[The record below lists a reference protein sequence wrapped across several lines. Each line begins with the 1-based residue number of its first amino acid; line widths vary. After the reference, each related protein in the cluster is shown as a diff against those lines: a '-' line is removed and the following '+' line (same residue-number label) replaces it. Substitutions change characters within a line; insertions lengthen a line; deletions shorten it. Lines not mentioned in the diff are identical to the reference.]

1 MKTGFY
7 NARLILPEEIWSGW
21 LIAENGRIVDIGS
34 GNCPEVDISVDC
46 QGMYLSPGFVE
57 LHTHGAGGADFMDGT
72 PEAFDTACRMHLSHG
87 TTTLLPTGLA
97 AAGPEILLLIDT
109 YKEARELLKGKGP
122 HIPGLHLEGPY
133 LCKEQCGAI
142 DPAYI
147 HPPIE
152 KEYEAFLSHGKGCI
166 KRWTLAIEN
175 KGTEQ
180 FVKRLYEEGVLPSIG
195 HSNAEYCQVLKAFE
209 TGVTHV
215 THLYSSMSTITR
227 KGGFRHSGVLE
238 SAFCISDMT
247 VEIIADGCHIP
258 PELLEFVYR
267 VKGPDKTCLVCDS
280 MQCAGQEG
288 MESMKGKLGKGQ
300 VVLIEDGVAK
310 MPDRSCFAGS
320 IALDDR
326 LVRTMV
332 NQANVPLYDAVK
344 MMTLTPA
351 RIIGMDAEIGSL
363 EKGKKADLVIFDDQ
377 INVKSVY
384 VDGEKLVG

>member
-1 MKTGFY
+1 MKTVFT
-7 NARLILPEEIWSGW
+7 NAKLILPGSILPGW
-21 LIAENGRIVDIGS
+21 LSIEDDLIREVGTGLVPEAEVVI
-34 GNCPEVDISVDC
+34 DC
-46 QGMYLSPGFVE
+46 EGYYLSPGFVE

-72 PEAFDTACRMHLSHG
+72 AEAFEKACRMHLSHG

-147 HPPIE
+147 RPPVE
-152 KEYEAFLSHGKGCI
+152 KEYEAFLSHGEGCI
-166 KRWTLAIEN
+166 KRWTLAIEH
-175 KGTEQ
+175 KGTLL
-180 FVKRLYEEGVLPSIG
+180 FVKRLCEEGILPSIG
-195 HSNAEYCQVLKAFE
+195 HSNAEYSQVLEAFE
-209 TGVTHV
+209 AGVTHV
-215 THLYSSMSTITR
+215 THLYSAMSTITR

-238 SAFCISDMT
+238 SAFCIPDMT

-258 PELLEFVYR
+258 PELLQFVYR
-267 VKGPDKTCLVCDS
+267 TKGPEKTCLVCDS
-280 MQCAGQEG
+280 MRCAGQNVT
-288 MESMKGKLGKGQ
+288 ESVFGTLGKGQ
-300 VVLIEDGVAK
+300 KVLIEDGVAK

-332 NQANVPLYDAVK
+332 TQAKVPLHDAVR

-351 RIIGMDAEIGSL
+351 QIIGMDSEIGSL
-363 EKGKKADLVIFDDQ
+363 EKGKRADLVVFDEQ

-384 VDGEKLVG
+384 VDGVKLVG

>member
-1 MKTGFY
+1 MKTAFY
-7 NARLILPEEIWSGW
+7 NARLILPEEICSGW
-21 LIAENGRIVDIGS
+21 LLAENGRIADIGS
-34 GNCPEVDISVDC
+34 GFCPEADISVDC
-46 QGMYLSPGFVE
+46 QGKYLSPGFVE

-72 PEAFDTACRMHLSHG
+72 VEAFETACQMHLSHG

-133 LCKEQCGAI
+133 LNKEQCGAI

-147 HPPIE
+147 RPPVE
-152 KEYEAFLSHGKGCI
+152 KEYEAFLSHGEGCI
-166 KRWTLAIEN
+166 KRWTLAIEH
-175 KGTEQ
+175 KGTQQ
-180 FVKRLYEEGVLPSIG
+180 FVKRLCEEGILPSIG
-195 HSNAEYCQVLKAFE
+195 HSNAEYCQVLEAFE
-209 TGVTHV
+209 AGVTHV

-227 KGGFRHSGVLE
+227 KDGFRHSGVLE
-238 SAFCISDMT
+238 SAFCIPDMT

-267 VKGPDKTCLVCDS
+267 TKGPEKTCLVCDS
-280 MQCAGQEG
+280 MRCAGQSDTQSVSG
-288 MESMKGKLGKGQ
+288 TLGRGQ
-300 VVLIEDGVAK
+300 KVLIEDGVAK

-363 EKGKKADLVIFDDQ
+363 EKGKRADLVIFDDQ
-377 INVKSVY
+377 IHVKSVY
-384 VDGEKLVG
+384 VDGVKLIG